1 MAMRLDIFLVI
12 HHHFTRNKAQ
22 QLIEM
27 GLVSV
32 NEYKKIKASYRIEIS
47 DSVTIQ
53 DDKRIHW
60 VSRSAEKLD
69 RFLEENPHI
78 SIRSK
83 HCLDVGSST

>member
-32 NEYKKIKASYRIEIS
+32 NGVRRLKASYTVEMG
-47 DSVTIQ
+47 DSI
-53 DDKRIHW
+53 I
-60 VSRSAEKLD
+60 L
-69 RFLEENPHI
+69 
-78 SIRSK
+78 
-83 HCLDVGSST
+83 